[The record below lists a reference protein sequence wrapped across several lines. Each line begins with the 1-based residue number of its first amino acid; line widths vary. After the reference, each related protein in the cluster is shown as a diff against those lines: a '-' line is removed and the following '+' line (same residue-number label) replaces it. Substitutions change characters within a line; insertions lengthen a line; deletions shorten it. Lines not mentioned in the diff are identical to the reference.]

1 MTVFLTGASGFI
13 GRHVLQA
20 LLAGGHQ
27 VRALVRDPV
36 RACFA
41 HHPCLLVLPGEMNT
55 VSSSDLAGCDALIH
69 LAAHG
74 VVNGMNDWEACFR
87 VNVTDSLALW
97 LRAADAGVKRFVICG
112 SCFEYGRSAERYD
125 FIPVDAPLEP
135 TGAYHASKAA
145 ATMAALG
152 LAVDKNLE
160 LCVLRPFHV
169 YGEGEAANRFW
180 PSLRQAALSG
190 EDFAMSSGLQV
201 RDFVPVGQVAVEFLA
216 AASETGLEAGRPVIR
231 NLGSGYPQTLLSF
244 AETWWML
251 LGATGKLRPGVL
263 PTRRNDVVRY
273 VPNITRA

>member
-145 ATMAALG
+145 ATMAAFG

-201 RDFVPVGQVAVEFLA
+201 RDFVPVGQVAVEFVATVLA
-216 AASETGLEAGRPVIR
+216 PALVAGNPIIR
-231 NLGSGYPQTLLSF
+231 NLGTGRQQSLLEF
-244 AETWWML
+244 AAFCWSEF
-251 LGATGKLRPGVL
+251 GAKGKIRAGVL
-263 PTRRNDVVRY
+263 PMRSNEVMRY
-273 VPNITRA
+273 VPLI

>member
-36 RACFA
+36 RAGFA

-55 VSSSDLAGCDALIH
+55 VSSIDLAGCDALVH

-87 VNVTDSLALW
+87 VNVTDSLGLW
-97 LRAADAGVKRFVICG
+97 LRAADAGVRRFVICG
-112 SCFEYGRSAERYD
+112 SCFEYGKSGERYE
-125 FIPVDAPLEP
+125 FIPVNAPLEP

-145 ATMAALG
+145 ATMAAMG
-152 LAVDKNLE
+152 LAVDKKLE
-160 LCVLRPFHV
+160 MAILRPFHV

-190 EDFAMSSGLQV
+190 VDFAMTSGLQI
-201 RDFVPVGQVAVEFLA
+201 RDFVPVRQVAEAFVRMA
-216 AASETGLEAGRPVIR
+216 TGVKLHPGHAELHNIGTGQPR
-231 NLGSGYPQTLLSF
+231 TLLSF
-244 AETWWML
+244 AQEWWDRF
-251 LGATGKLRPGVL
+251 GASGRLQPNTIAARPNEVM
-263 PTRRNDVVRY
+263 RY
-273 VPNITRA
+273 VPEV